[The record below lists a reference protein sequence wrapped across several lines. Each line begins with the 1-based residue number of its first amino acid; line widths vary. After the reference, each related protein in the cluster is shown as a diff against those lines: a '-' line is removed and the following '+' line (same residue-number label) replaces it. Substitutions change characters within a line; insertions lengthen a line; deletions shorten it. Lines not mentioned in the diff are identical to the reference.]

1 MQVARTSLQD
11 VLLIKP
17 AVHGDERGYFLE
29 SFNQREFAAAI
40 GVDVRFVQD
49 NQSRSAVGVLRGL
62 HYQVGARAQGK
73 LVRVLSGEIFDVAVD
88 LRRASAQFGM
98 WTAVTLNAT
107 EHAQLWIPQGFAH
120 GFLVLS
126 DSADVLYKTTD
137 YYSPADERSIRYD
150 DPDIGIEWPQGRE
163 PVLSSRDA
171 DAGSLAGTSDGSERT
186 LRTASVELRHAATVA
201 PIAWARQS
209 ELRLDVTS
217 LADAE
222 LFR

>member
-171 DAGSLAGTSDGSERT
+171 DAGSLA
-186 LRTASVELRHAATVA
+186 
-201 PIAWARQS
+201 
-209 ELRLDVTS
+209 
-217 LADAE
+217 DAE

>member
-1 MQVARTSLQD
+1 MQVATTSLQD

-29 SFNQREFAAAI
+29 TFNQREFAAAI
-40 GVDVRFVQD
+40 GADVRFVQD
-49 NQSRSAVGVLRGL
+49 NQSRSAAGVLRGL

-98 WTAVTLNAT
+98 WTAVTLKAT

-150 DPDIGIEWPQGRE
+150 DPGIGIEWPQGRE
-163 PVLSSRDA
+163 IVLSSRDA
-171 DAGSLAGTSDGSERT
+171 DAGSLA
-186 LRTASVELRHAATVA
+186 
-201 PIAWARQS
+201 
-209 ELRLDVTS
+209 
-217 LADAE
+217 DAE
-222 LFR
+222 LF